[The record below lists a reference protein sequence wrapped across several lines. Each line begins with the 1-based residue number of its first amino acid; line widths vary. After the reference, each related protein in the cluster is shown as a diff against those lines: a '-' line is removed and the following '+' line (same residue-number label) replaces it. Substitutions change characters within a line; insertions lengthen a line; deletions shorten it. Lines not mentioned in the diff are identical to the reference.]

1 MKFYNSSVDHYHH
14 KTKWAVILTNML
26 NEPLFTLYNLT
37 AFILCKDLGATA
49 FQIAILTMLRPTVSL
64 LSLYWSANLHERSDK
79 LKSNLLGAGF
89 LSRLLFLF
97 FPLYENAWFVIIAAA
112 VYLMFYRAGIP
123 AWMEI
128 LKLNLS
134 KNSREKIFSWGSAI
148 GFLEGSLL
156 AIGFGRMLDGSSG
169 SWKSLFFFSAIAGMI
184 NLFYLARIPINHSE
198 TTLPKKAK
206 GSFLFQ
212 VIKPWRESFHLI
224 RKEKQFSIFQWGFMI
239 SGIGIMMIQPALPL
253 FFKDT
258 LQLTYTDIAIALS
271 IYKSLGF
278 VISSPIWGR
287 LLNRFWINQI
297 SSWVF
302 ILTGLFSIFML
313 FSPISRFWLYFSYFL
328 YGIAQGGSH
337 LIWNLS
343 GPIFS
348 GNDHSAKY
356 SRVNIVMV
364 GIRGA
369 FAPLIGGAMCVALTP
384 FSVLITGGGLC
395 LYSGYW
401 MLKQRALKSSVS

>member
-1 MKFYNSSVDHYHH
+1 MKFYNLSADHYHR
-14 KTKWAVILTNML
+14 KTKWAVILTNVL
-26 NEPLFTLYNLT
+26 SEPLFTLYNLT
-37 AFILCKDLGATA
+37 AFILYKDLGATA
-49 FQIAILTMLRPTVSL
+49 FQIAILTMLKPTVSL

-112 VYLMFYRAGIP
+112 VYLMFYRAAIP

-128 LKLNLS
+128 LKLNLP
-134 KNSREKIFSWGSAI
+134 KKSRGKIFSWGSAI

-156 AIGFGRMLDGSSG
+156 AIGFGKMLDNSSG
-169 SWKSLFFFSAIAGMI
+169 SWKSLFFFSAIAGMV
-184 NLFYLARIPINHSE
+184 NLFYLARIPINHNE
-198 TTLPKKAK
+198 TTLPKKLK
-206 GSFLFQ
+206 GSVFSL
-212 VIKPWRESFHLI
+212 ITKPWKESFHLM
-224 RKEKQFSIFQWGFMI
+224 RQAKQFSIFQWGFMI

-258 LQLTYTDIAIALS
+258 LNLTYTDIAIALS
-271 IYKSLGF
+271 IYKSLGY
-278 VISSPIWGR
+278 VITSPIWGR
-287 LLNRFWINQI
+287 LLNKFEINRL

-302 ILTGLFSIFML
+302 ILVGLFSFFLL
-313 FSPISRFWLYFSYFL
+313 FSPISHFWLYFAYLL

-337 LIWNLS
+337 LVWNLS

-348 GNDHSAKY
+348 GQDHSAKY

-364 GIRGA
+364 GIRGT
-369 FAPLIGGAMCVALTP
+369 FAPLIGGAMCVVFNP
-384 FSVLITGGGLC
+384 FSVLVIGGGLS

-401 MLKQRALKSSVS
+401 MLRQNALKQSTS